1 MRRRAPRPLA
11 AALEGVLER
20 AEPATTLAR
29 VQRVWP
35 RVAGSALADSA
46 RPVAE
51 RDGVVTVACESA
63 VWANELQLLAGE
75 LLPRLNAALAEPG
88 ASANAEAGT
97 AADGDPGTAADGD
110 PGTAADG
117 DPGTAADGPAGPV
130 AGLTPRR
137 PAAATGAR
145 QTADGGAAVS
155 RLRCV
160 VGSGP
165 NRSWGEP
172 QSRSIGARTGEPR

>member
-1 MRRRAPRPLA
+1 MRRLAPRPLG

-29 VQRVWP
+29 VQSVWP

-51 RDGVVTVACESA
+51 RDGVVTLACESA
-63 VWANELQLLAGE
+63 VWANELELLAGE

-88 ASANAEAGT
+88 ASANAEAGKVV
-97 AADGDPGTAADGD
+97 
-110 PGTAADG
+110 DG

-165 NRSWGEP
+165 NRS
-172 QSRSIGARTGEPR
+172 